1 MVAIDKIVCVGM
13 MIHVKRTIDV
23 TRIDDQTKDRI
34 IADFRGA
41 MAELRCIGSEKLVR
55 VGISMTQLH
64 VMSMLERHGDMA
76 MSRLA
81 EMIDVSLSSATG
93 LVDRMEERGYLE
105 RLRVPDDRRVVLVR
119 ISETGRKLLDEIE
132 VLRTEMLR
140 TVLDRMDPDQLD
152 GLARATADLRGAL
165 AAGATGPGAPD
176 HDHHHDHTTDHT
188 TDRWRA

>member
-13 MIHVKRTIDV
+13 MIDMNRTIDV

-41 MAELRCIGSEKLVR
+41 MSELRCIGSEKLVR
-55 VGISMTQLH
+55 VGVSMTQLH

>member
-1 MVAIDKIVCVGM
+1 MA
-13 MIHVKRTIDV
+13 RTIDAI
-23 TRIDDQTKDRI
+23 RIDDATKDRI

-55 VGISMTQLH
+55 LGVSMTQLH
-64 VMSMLERHGDMA
+64 VMSMLDRHGDMP
-76 MSRLA
+76 MSRMA
-81 EMIDVSLSSATG
+81 EMIDISLSNATG
-93 LVDRMEERGYLE
+93 LIDRMEERGYVD
-105 RLRVPDDRRVVLVR
+105 RVRVPDDRRVVLVR
-119 ISETGRKLLDEIE
+119 LSDTGRKLLDEIE

-165 AAGATGPGAPD
+165 VAVATSPGATD
-176 HDHHHDHTTDHT
+176 HDHT